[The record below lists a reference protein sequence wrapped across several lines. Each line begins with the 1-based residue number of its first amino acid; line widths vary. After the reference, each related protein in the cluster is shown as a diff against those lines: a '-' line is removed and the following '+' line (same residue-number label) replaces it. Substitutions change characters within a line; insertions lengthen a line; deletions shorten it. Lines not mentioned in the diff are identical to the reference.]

1 MRLWKLIIF
10 DGLTSINHVAIG
22 ALTRFL
28 ASYVPPLSLLII
40 VMYSAYQVL
49 ERELPINK
57 LGDFIEFIIGY
68 LIGDVLWGWLGP
80 YVLN

>member
-1 MRLWKLIIF
+1 
-10 DGLTSINHVAIG
+10 
-22 ALTRFL
+22 
-28 ASYVPPLSLLII
+28 
-40 VMYSAYQVL
+40 MYSAYQVL